1 MILTNVARK
10 GEKAEY
16 FPSSLPYITHPAYYD
31 RVMEVVELA
40 TSSYELRSYMYETHL
55 VVAIYSM
62 KCIMYMYMLVILPL
76 HICHLSFPICY
87 TFKAAVYSDT
97 TMATSTLSLFN
108 TQDGK
113 NLNLF
118 RFKDFVCV
126 HDRTQSSILM
136 LDNDRWVKIPG
147 NHEIL
152 PFGCSLFQ
160 YGAHLC
166 AIGGWKHEQPIKE
179 VLIFEGKKWTTSKT
193 IPSMIEGCCR
203 SCAVEV
209 KQCLVVLGG
218 RGSGRLLDAVQ
229 VLSKPK
235 NVWSRGKPL
244 PVACENPSADVY
256 EDILFVA
263 GGWCMGTMIWSIHFS
278 ELVRKNLFP
287 CTYA

>member
-1 MILTNVARK
+1 
-10 GEKAEY
+10 
-16 FPSSLPYITHPAYYD
+16 
-31 RVMEVVELA
+31 
-40 TSSYELRSYMYETHL
+40 
-55 VVAIYSM
+55 
-62 KCIMYMYMLVILPL
+62 MYMYMLVLFTL
-76 HICHLSFPICY
+76 LICHLSVSHLLHFQ
-87 TFKAAVYSDT
+87 AAVNSDT

-108 TQDGK
+108 AK
-113 NLNLF
+113 NLF
-118 RFKDFVCV
+118 RFKDSVCV
-126 HDRTQSSILM
+126 HDGMNLNISK
-136 LDNDRWVKIPG
+136 LDNDKWVKISG

-152 PFGCSLFQ
+152 PCDCTFFQ
-160 YGAHLC
+160 YDAHLC
-166 AIGGWKHEQPIKE
+166 AIGGWKHGQPIKE

-218 RGSGRLLDAVQ
+218 RGSGPRLLDAVQ

-235 NVWSRGKPL
+235 NVWSRGQPL